1 MDPKQVCHLMYTL
14 IVKMYVCIQESS
26 VLVAVGVLAKVAV
39 MIQGQ
44 LK

>member
-14 IVKMYVCIQESS
+14 IVRMHVCIQESS